1 MRGMRNPLRGL
12 GTQQSP
18 VRSSRL
24 LPATHFLHT
33 RGQKPRGGW
42 GLAQGGHTV
51 AELGLRTPSSS
62 WKKSRNRG
70 EWEEGSPAPLGWCG
84 RPGQ

>member
-12 GTQQSP
+12 GKQQSP

-51 AELGLRTPSSS
+51 AELGLRSPFFQL
-62 WKKSRNRG
+62 
-70 EWEEGSPAPLGWCG
+70 EEE
-84 RPGQ
+84 QK